1 MSLKSI
7 KNNIFLYSLSLSN
20 YINYIF
26 YFPFILLYLFN
37 NDNLS
42 KIYYI
47 QIYIF
52 FIIYDLTRNLSSNF
66 IRKISNCFGIN
77 RIISINLIILLLIS
91 FLHFLAVFRS
101 FHGKSGLNTLII
113 LRIIISLVNITPIFT
128 SKIIVNIF
136 GKKEMYNK
144 LSIIDFYEKLNTFL
158 IFVFI
163 YFITPSK
170 FPLYF
175 LFAFVYNL
183 YFLIIYL
190 VFFKCQDEKNF
201 ILYEEKTTDK
211 IKSANN
217 QSTDITKKHPKN
229 KFSKRTKNK
238 EPSSI
243 VESNNFSKS
252 GDKGRLGKRK
262 SSTKIINNEKILE
275 KESNENY
282 FSDKN
287 NENGDIE
294 NNMIVL
300 TTTNN
305 NQQITNKDYT
315 NNDNNSQFQKQNIYM
330 VNNIPIVSSSQRVF
344 QEKMTNNSSIIDLK
358 NDTLNAKKKNIFIY
372 LNLIPN
378 RFLIFLFLFI
388 LYSKTISLKNIFS
401 VETHLLFYIGYFFI
415 IIPIDALT
423 NIIYA
428 KTMKNKNSGKK
439 ILLITSCVLSIISI
453 ICYIY
458 LFLNSF
464 NHIKNKRI
472 QFILYVLFFVL
483 NLFLKEGLIIMMR
496 IFYKNSMNIGFSR
509 ETLKKNKEISNIFAC
524 LLFLGYNIS
533 LLFINNPNSI
543 FDKIVYFIMYY
554 FLPIFFLLIIFIINA
569 YIS

>member
-52 FIIYDLTRNLSSNF
+52 FIIYELTRNLSSNL

-190 VFFKCQDEKNF
+190 IFFKCQDEKNF

-217 QSTDITKKHPKN
+217 QSTDITKKHPKK
-229 KFSKRTKNK
+229 KFSKRIKNK

-358 NDTLNAKKKNIFIY
+358 NDTLNSKKKNIFIY

-378 RFLIFLFLFI
+378 RFLIFLFLFM

>member
-229 KFSKRTKNK
+229 KLSKRTKNK

-262 SSTKIINNEKILE
+262 SSAKIINNEKILE

-358 NDTLNAKKKNIFIY
+358 NDTLNSKKKNIFIY

-378 RFLIFLFLFI
+378 RFLIFLFLFM

>member
-175 LFAFVYNL
+175 LFAFIYNL

-190 VFFKCQDEKNF
+190 IFFKCQDEKNF

-217 QSTDITKKHPKN
+217 QSTDITKKHPKK
-229 KFSKRTKNK
+229 KFSKRIKNK

-252 GDKGRLGKRK
+252 GDKGSLGKRK

-358 NDTLNAKKKNIFIY
+358 NDTLNSKKKNIFIY

-378 RFLIFLFLFI
+378 RFLIFLFLFM

-483 NLFLKEGLIIMMR
+483 NLFLKEGIIIMMR

>member
-275 KESNENY
+275 KESNKNY

-358 NDTLNAKKKNIFIY
+358 NDTLNSKKKNIFIY

-378 RFLIFLFLFI
+378 RFLIFLFLFM

>member
-1 MSLKSI
+1 MSLKSV

-20 YINYIF
+20 NINYIY
-26 YFPFILLYLFN
+26 YFPFIILYLLN

-42 KIYYI
+42 KLNYI

-52 FIIYDLTRNLSSNF
+52 FVIYDLTRNLSSNL
-66 IRKISNCFGIN
+66 IRKISNFVGIN
-77 RIISINLIILLLIS
+77 KLISINLIILLLIS
-91 FLHFLAVFRS
+91 FVLFLAAFRS
-101 FHGKSGLNTLII
+101 FHVKAGLNTLII
-113 LRIIISLVNITPIFT
+113 LRIITSLANITPIFT

-136 GKKEMYNK
+136 GNKAMYNK
-144 LSIIDFYEKLNTFL
+144 LNFVDIYEKFNFFL

-170 FPLYF
+170 FPFYF
-175 LFAFVYNL
+175 LFSFVYNL

-190 VFFKCQDEKNF
+190 IFFKCQDEKNF
-201 ILYEEKTTDK
+201 IFYEEKNEK
-211 IKSANN
+211 IKSSNN
-217 QSTDITKKHPKN
+217 QSTDITKKLPKK
-229 KFSKRTKNK
+229 KFGKRIKGR
-238 EPSSI
+238 EPTSMA
-243 VESNNFSKS
+243 EDNNYSKS
-252 GDKGRLGKRK
+252 GDKGRFGKRK
-262 SSTKIINNEKILE
+262 SSAKMINNEKILE

-282 FSDKN
+282 LPEKN

-315 NNDNNSQFQKQNIYM
+315 NNENNSQFQKQNIYM
-330 VNNIPIVSSSQRVF
+330 VNNIPIASSSQRVL
-344 QEKMTNNSSIIDLK
+344 QEKLSNNSIIDLK
-358 NDTLNAKKKNIFIY
+358 NDNLNSKRKIIFIH
-372 LNLIPN
+372 LNLIPA
-378 RFLIFLFLFI
+378 RFLKFLFLYM

>member
-217 QSTDITKKHPKN
+217 QSTDINKKHPKN

-252 GDKGRLGKRK
+252 GDKRRLGKRK
-262 SSTKIINNEKILE
+262 SSAKIINNEKILE

-358 NDTLNAKKKNIFIY
+358 NDTLNSKKKNIFIY

-378 RFLIFLFLFI
+378 RFLIFLFLFM

-554 FLPIFFLLIIFIINA
+554 FLPIFFLLIIFIINT

>member
-201 ILYEEKTTDK
+201 ILYEEKTTNK

-217 QSTDITKKHPKN
+217 QSTDITKKHPK
-229 KFSKRTKNK
+229 KKYSKRTKNK

-252 GDKGRLGKRK
+252 GDKGSLGKRK
-262 SSTKIINNEKILE
+262 SSAKIINNEKILE

-358 NDTLNAKKKNIFIY
+358 NDTLNSKKKNIFIY

-378 RFLIFLFLFI
+378 RFLIFLFLFM

-415 IIPIDALT
+415 IIPIDSLT

>member
-201 ILYEEKTTDK
+201 ILYEEKTTNK

-217 QSTDITKKHPKN
+217 QSTDITKKHPKK

-262 SSTKIINNEKILE
+262 SSAKIINNEKILE

-315 NNDNNSQFQKQNIYM
+315 NNDNNSQSQKQNIYM

-358 NDTLNAKKKNIFIY
+358 NDTLNSKKKNIFIY

-378 RFLIFLFLFI
+378 RFLIFLFLFM

-401 VETHLLFYIGYFFI
+401 VEIHLLFYIGYFFI

-464 NHIKNKRI
+464 NQIKNKRI

>member
-217 QSTDITKKHPKN
+217 QSTDITKKHPKK

-252 GDKGRLGKRK
+252 GDKRRLGKRK
-262 SSTKIINNEKILE
+262 SSAKIINNEKILE

-358 NDTLNAKKKNIFIY
+358 NDTLNSKKKNIFIY

-378 RFLIFLFLFI
+378 RFLIFLFLFM

>member
-190 VFFKCQDEKNF
+190 IFFKCQDEKNF

-217 QSTDITKKHPKN
+217 QSTDITKKHPKK
-229 KFSKRTKNK
+229 KFSKRIKNK

-262 SSTKIINNEKILE
+262 SSAKIINNEKILE

-358 NDTLNAKKKNIFIY
+358 NDTLNSKKKNIFIY

-378 RFLIFLFLFI
+378 RFLIFLFLFM

-401 VETHLLFYIGYFFI
+401 VETHLLFFIGYFFI

-543 FDKIVYFIMYY
+543 FDKIIYFIMYY

>member
-262 SSTKIINNEKILE
+262 SSAKIINNEKILE

-358 NDTLNAKKKNIFIY
+358 NDTLNSKKKNIFIY

-378 RFLIFLFLFI
+378 RFLIFLFLFM

-401 VETHLLFYIGYFFI
+401 VETHLLFFIGYFFI

>member
-190 VFFKCQDEKNF
+190 IFFKCQDEKNF

-217 QSTDITKKHPKN
+217 QSTDITKKHPKK
-229 KFSKRTKNK
+229 KFSKRIKNK
-238 EPSSI
+238 EPI

-358 NDTLNAKKKNIFIY
+358 NDTLNSKKKNIFIY

-378 RFLIFLFLFI
+378 RFLIFLFLFM

>member
-190 VFFKCQDEKNF
+190 IFFKCQDEKNF

-217 QSTDITKKHPKN
+217 QSTDITKKHLK
-229 KFSKRTKNK
+229 KKYSKRTKNK

-305 NQQITNKDYT
+305 NQQIANKDYT

-358 NDTLNAKKKNIFIY
+358 NDTLNSKKKNIFIY

-378 RFLIFLFLFI
+378 RFLIFLFLFM